1 MNQNHLQGEA
11 MQTKGLTLHE
21 AREAYLKHLAKIG
34 KKPATVVT
42 YGKDFDLFE
51 SFLRAD
57 CTLQEITPADIGRF
71 LKSDACLK
79 LKSGKDRAKPT
90 IDKTTRLVRMFL
102 LWAKT
107 TGRIKEAPLPA
118 DMPLGRD
125 ATKKVAKKKATKKK
139 ATKKKAAKKKV
150 AKS

>member
-1 MNQNHLQGEA
+1 

-21 AREAYLKHLAKIG
+21 AREAYLKHLAKTG
-34 KKPATVVT
+34 KKPATVAT

-51 SFLRAD
+51 FFLGTDRMMD
-57 CTLQEITPADIGRF
+57 MITPTDVGHF
-71 LKSDACLK
+71 LKSNTCLK
-79 LKSGKDRAKPT
+79 LKSGKPRAKPT

-102 LWAKT
+102 IWAKE
-107 TGRIKEAPLPA
+107 TGRVKEAPLPA